1 MNIAVYGLGRIGRLF
16 FRLCHGSK
24 TKNFTIKLLADKMP
38 LPMVTHL
45 IKYDSTHGKI
55 SEDFDLTSD
64 NDIKYVQ
71 CSEPNEFIK
80 SWV

>member
-55 SEDFDLTSD
+55 SEDFEVAKYIKKEAPFEGVFAFQMD
-64 NDIKYVQ
+64 N
-71 CSEPNEFIK
+71 
-80 SWV
+80 